1 MSAMQATAAPRRR
14 VNWASRPEFAPFA
27 FLILLCGALGATTNG
42 FLAIDNL
49 VSIVAQVA
57 VVGTVALAVNL
68 VIISGEIDVS
78 TGSLLAVSS
87 LIFCVVANVT
97 GGIVWPLLVATALA
111 AAIGCFSG
119 LLVTAGGVPSII
131 ATLGML
137 LILRGLLL
145 VKAAVGVI
153 ALPEESRVLGIGFLF
168 GLPVPVLVLAV
179 AYLIAE
185 IAMRHST
192 FGRDV
197 LAIGSNGR
205 AARFI
210 GLPIG
215 RVKFLCFALSGAS
228 CGIASGVFFGQI
240 GQLQATAA
248 TGFELRVIAAVVL
261 GGTSI
266 TGGRG
271 SVVAPVLGAILVGV
285 ILNGLAL
292 NAVPETFE
300 QFILGLLIL
309 VAISLDAIRQRL
321 AARRLQGG

>member
-1 MSAMQATAAPRRR
+1 MSAADLDAAPATERSD
-14 VNWASRPEFAPFA
+14 WFARPEIAPLI
-27 FLILLCGALGATTNG
+27 FLVLLFLGLGATTQG
-42 FLAIDNL
+42 FLSVGNL
-49 VSIVAQVA
+49 ISIVAQVA
-57 VVGTVALAVNL
+57 VVGTVALAVNI
-68 VIISGEIDVS
+68 VILNGEIDVS
-78 TGSLLAVSS
+78 TGSLLAACS
-87 LIFCVVANVT
+87 LCFGAVADVT
-97 GGIVWPLLVATALA
+97 GGVLWPFLAAVSLGLAVGCVNGLLVA
-111 AAIGCFSG
+111 
-119 LLVTAGGVPSII
+119 VGGIPSII
-131 ATLGML
+131 ATLGTL

-153 ALPEESRVLGIGFLF
+153 ALAGPSRALGLDFVLGI
-168 GLPVPVLVLAV
+168 PVPVLILAAV
-179 AYLIAE
+179 YLAAE
-185 IAMRHST
+185 ILVRHTT

-197 LAIGSNGR
+197 LAIGSNSR
-205 AARFI
+205 AAAFV

-215 RVKFLCFALSGAS
+215 RVKVLCFALAGLS
-228 CGIASGVFFGQI
+228 CGIAAGVFFGQI

-300 QFILGLLIL
+300 QFVLGLLIL
-309 VAISLDAIRQRL
+309 AAITLDAARRRL
-321 AARRLQGG
+321 AARRP

>member
-1 MSAMQATAAPRRR
+1 MSTLDIAGGERRSRQQWAA
-14 VNWASRPEFAPFA
+14 RPELAPLA
-27 FLILLCGALGATTNG
+27 FLILLSAVLAVTTPA
-42 FLAIDNL
+42 FMAFDNL
-49 VSIVAQVA
+49 ISIVAQVA
-57 VVGTVALAVNL
+57 VVGTVALACNT
-68 VIISGEIDVS
+68 VILAGEIDVS
-78 TGSLLAVSS
+78 TGSLLAASS
-87 LIFCVVANVT
+87 LVFGSVAHVT
-97 GGIVWPLLVATALA
+97 GGVLLPALGA
-111 AAIGCFSG
+111 VLFGGAIGFFNG
-119 LLVTAGGVPSII
+119 FLVTVGRIPSII
-131 ATLGML
+131 ATLGTL
-137 LILRGLLL
+137 LMLRGIML

-153 ALPEESRVLGIGFLF
+153 VLPDPSRALGLDFVLGI
-168 GLPVPVLVLAV
+168 PVPVLILVGVYV
-179 AYLIAE
+179 AAE
-185 IAMRHST
+185 LFMRNT
-192 FGRDV
+192 TVGRDV

-215 RVKFLCFALSGAS
+215 RVKLLCFILTGLS
-228 CGIASGVFFGQI
+228 CGLASGVFFGQI

-285 ILNGLAL
+285 ILNALTL

-309 VAISLDAIRQRL
+309 IAISLDAVRHRI
-321 AARRLQGG
+321 AARRS

>member
-1 MSAMQATAAPRRR
+1 MTTMDAARARPRRAR
-14 VNWASRPEFAPFA
+14 PWAARPEFAPLA
-27 FLILLCGALGATTNG
+27 FLVLLSVVLAATTPA
-42 FLAIDNL
+42 FLAVDNL

-57 VVGTVALAVNL
+57 VVGIVALACNT
-68 VIISGEIDVS
+68 VILAGEIDVS
-78 TGSLLAVSS
+78 TGSLLAACS
-87 LIFCVVANVT
+87 LVFGAVAGMT
-97 GGIVWPLLVATALA
+97 GGVLLPTLA
-111 AAIGCFSG
+111 AVAAGAVVGCANG
-119 LLVTAGGVPSII
+119 LLVTVGRIPSII

-137 LILRGLLL
+137 LMLRGLML

-153 ALPEESRVLGIGFLF
+153 SLSGPSRALGLDFWLGF
-168 GLPVPVLVLAV
+168 PVPVLILFAV
-179 AYLIAE
+179 YVAAE
-185 IAMRHST
+185 LFMRNT
-192 FGRDV
+192 TVGRDIM
-197 LAIGSNGR
+197 AIGSNGR
-205 AARFI
+205 AAQFI

-215 RVKFLCFALSGAS
+215 RVKLLCFALTGIS
-228 CGIASGVFFGQI
+228 CGLASGVFFGQI

-285 ILNGLAL
+285 ILNALTL

-309 VAISLDAIRQRL
+309 IAISLDAIRHRI
-321 AARRLQGG
+321 AARRA

>member
-1 MSAMQATAAPRRR
+1 MTTLDVAAPRARR
-14 VNWASRPEFAPFA
+14 ARPWAARPEFAPLA
-27 FLILLCGALGATTNG
+27 FLILLSAVLAVTTPA
-42 FLAIDNL
+42 FLAVDNL

-57 VVGTVALAVNL
+57 VVGTVALACNT
-68 VIISGEIDVS
+68 VILAGEIDVS
-78 TGSLLAVSS
+78 TGSLLAACS
-87 LIFCVVANVT
+87 LVFGAVADSA
-97 GGIVWPLLVATALA
+97 GGVLLPALA
-111 AAIGCFSG
+111 AVAAGAVVGCANG
-119 LLVTAGGVPSII
+119 LLVTVGRIPSII

-137 LILRGLLL
+137 LMLRGLML

-153 ALPEESRVLGIGFLF
+153 SLPDASRALGLGFRF
-168 GLPVPVLVLAV
+168 ALPVPVLILLGVYLA
-179 AYLIAE
+179 AE
-185 IAMRHST
+185 LFMRNT
-192 FGRDV
+192 TLGRDV
-197 LAIGSNGR
+197 MAIGSNGR
-205 AARFI
+205 AALFI

-215 RVKFLCFALSGAS
+215 RVKWLCFTLTGMS
-228 CGIASGVFFGQI
+228 CGLASGVFFGQI

-285 ILNGLAL
+285 ILNALTL

-309 VAISLDAIRQRL
+309 VAISLDAIRHRV
-321 AARRLQGG
+321 AARRT

>member
-1 MSAMQATAAPRRR
+1 MTTLDVGRTRPRRVR
-14 VNWASRPEFAPFA
+14 PWAGRPEFAPLA
-27 FLILLCGALGATTNG
+27 FLVLLSIILAATTPA
-42 FLAIDNL
+42 FLAVDNL

-57 VVGTVALAVNL
+57 VVGIVALACNT
-68 VIISGEIDVS
+68 VILAGEIDVS
-78 TGSLLAVSS
+78 TGSLLAACS
-87 LIFCVVANVT
+87 LVFGAVANSM
-97 GGIVWPLLVATALA
+97 GGVLLPAVA
-111 AAIGCFSG
+111 AAGAGAIVGFANG
-119 LLVTAGGVPSII
+119 LLVTVGRIPSII

-137 LILRGLLL
+137 LMLRGLML

-153 ALPEESRVLGIGFLF
+153 SLPDPSRALGLDFRF
-168 GLPVPVLVLAV
+168 GLPVPVLILLGV
-179 AYLIAE
+179 YIAAE
-185 IAMRHST
+185 VFMRNT
-192 FGRDV
+192 TIGRDI

-215 RVKFLCFALSGAS
+215 RVKLLCFVLTGLS
-228 CGIASGVFFGQI
+228 CGLASGVFFGQI

-285 ILNGLAL
+285 ILNALTL

-309 VAISLDAIRQRL
+309 VAISLDAIRHRI
-321 AARRLQGG
+321 ASRRA

>member
-1 MSAMQATAAPRRR
+1 MTTMDATRARPGPARAWAA
-14 VNWASRPEFAPFA
+14 RPEFAPLA
-27 FLILLCGALGATTNG
+27 FLILLSAILAATTPA
-42 FLAIDNL
+42 FLAVDNI

-57 VVGTVALAVNL
+57 VVGIVALACNT
-68 VIISGEIDVS
+68 VILAGEIDVS
-78 TGSLLAVSS
+78 TGSLLAACS
-87 LIFCVVANVT
+87 LVFGAVAGIT
-97 GGIVWPLLVATALA
+97 GGVLLPTLA
-111 AAIGCFSG
+111 AVAAGAVVGCANG
-119 LLVTAGGVPSII
+119 LLVTVGRIPSII

-137 LILRGLLL
+137 LMLRGLML

-153 ALPEESRVLGIGFLF
+153 SLPDPSRALGLAFRF
-168 GLPVPVLVLAV
+168 GLPVPVLILLTVYLA
-179 AYLIAE
+179 AE
-185 IAMRHST
+185 LFMRNT
-192 FGRDV
+192 TVGRDV
-197 LAIGSNGR
+197 MAIGSNGR
-205 AARFI
+205 AAQFV

-215 RVKFLCFALSGAS
+215 RVKLLCFALTGTG
-228 CGIASGVFFGQI
+228 CGLASGVFFGQI

-285 ILNGLAL
+285 ILNALTL

-309 VAISLDAIRQRL
+309 IAISLDAIRHRI
-321 AARRLQGG
+321 AARRA

>member
-1 MSAMQATAAPRRR
+1 MTALDVAAARSGRRR
-14 VNWASRPEFAPFA
+14 QWAARPEFAPLA
-27 FLILLCGALGATTNG
+27 FLILLAAVLAVTTPV
-42 FLAIDNL
+42 FLAVDNL

-57 VVGTVALAVNL
+57 VVGTVALACNT
-68 VIISGEIDVS
+68 VILAGEIDVS
-78 TGSLLAVSS
+78 TGSLLAACS
-87 LIFCVVANVT
+87 LVFGAVANSV
-97 GGIVWPLLVATALA
+97 GGVMLPALA
-111 AAIGCFSG
+111 AIAAGAVVGCANG
-119 LLVTAGGVPSII
+119 LLVTVGRIPSII
-131 ATLGML
+131 ATLGTL
-137 LILRGLLL
+137 LMLRGIML

-153 ALPEESRVLGIGFLF
+153 SLPDASRALGLDFQLGV
-168 GLPVPVLVLAV
+168 PVPVLILFGVYLA
-179 AYLIAE
+179 AE
-185 IAMRHST
+185 LFMRNT
-192 FGRDV
+192 TLGRDV
-197 LAIGSNGR
+197 MAIGSNGR

-215 RVKFLCFALSGAS
+215 RVKLLCFTLTGMS
-228 CGIASGVFFGQI
+228 CGLAAGVFFGQI

-285 ILNGLAL
+285 ILNALTL

-309 VAISLDAIRQRL
+309 VAISLDAIRHRV
-321 AARRLQGG
+321 AARRA

>member
-1 MSAMQATAAPRRR
+1 MSAAELGAAAARKRPD
-14 VNWASRPEFAPFA
+14 WFARPEIAPLV
-27 FLILLCGALGATTNG
+27 FLVLLFLGLGATTQG
-42 FLAIDNL
+42 FLSVGNL

-57 VVGTVALAVNL
+57 VVGTVALAVNI
-68 VIISGEIDVS
+68 VILNGEIDVS
-78 TGSLLAVSS
+78 TGSLLAACS
-87 LIFCVVANVT
+87 LCFGAVADVT
-97 GGIVWPLLVATALA
+97 GGVFWPFLGAAALGLAVGCVNGLLVA
-111 AAIGCFSG
+111 
-119 LLVTAGGVPSII
+119 VGGIPSII
-131 ATLGML
+131 ATLGTL
-137 LILRGLLL
+137 LVLRGLLL

-153 ALPEESRVLGIGFLF
+153 ALAGPSRALGLDFVLGV
-168 GLPVPVLVLAV
+168 PVPVLILAAV
-179 AYLIAE
+179 YLAAE
-185 IAMRHST
+185 ILVRHTT

-205 AARFI
+205 AAAFV

-215 RVKFLCFALSGAS
+215 RVKVLCFALVGLS

-271 SVVAPVLGAILVGV
+271 SVAAPVLGAVLVGV

-300 QFILGLLIL
+300 QFVLGLLIL
-309 VAISLDAIRQRL
+309 AAIMLDAGRRRL
-321 AARRLQGG
+321 AARRP

>member
-1 MSAMQATAAPRRR
+1 MTANHVTAAANPKPRSTL
-14 VNWASRPEFAPFA
+14 ALRPEVAPLV
-27 FLILLCGALGATTNG
+27 FLVLLGLLLGLTTNG
-42 FLAIDNL
+42 FLAVDNL
-49 VSIVAQVA
+49 ISIVAQVA

-68 VIISGEIDVS
+68 VILNGEIDVS
-78 TGSLLAVSS
+78 TGSLLATCS
-87 LIFCVVANVT
+87 LIFGAVANTT
-97 GGIVWPLLVATALA
+97 GGILLPFLAAVGFGGVIGMINGLLVA
-111 AAIGCFSG
+111 F
-119 LLVTAGGVPSII
+119 GGIPSII

-137 LILRGLLL
+137 LMLRGLLL
-145 VKAAVGVI
+145 VKAAVGVLAI
-153 ALPEESRVLGIGFLF
+153 PTESRGLGIDFIF
-168 GLPVPVLVLAV
+168 GVPVPVLILVAV
-179 AYLIAE
+179 YVVAE
-185 IAMRHST
+185 IIVRHTT

-197 LAIGSNGR
+197 IAIGSNGR

-215 RVKFLCFALSGAS
+215 RVKVICFTLSGIS
-228 CGIASGVFFGQI
+228 CGIAAGVFFGQI

-266 TGGRG
+266 TGGSG
-271 SVVAPVLGAILVGV
+271 SVIAPVLGAVLVGV

-309 VAISLDAIRQRL
+309 AAISLDAIR
-321 AARRLQGG
+321 RRFAVRRR